1 MTVKLK
7 TTPSDSV
14 ETPSQ
19 TIIKRS
25 QKEYSV
31 TDSLGRIIVV
41 KVPSWLKRAN
51 FTKALGKK
59 ALNED
64 GTINQLYYGSIMQ
77 VMFVKSVDNVPV
89 TLNNEMEI
97 DKWLNILDDEG
108 RIAIEKGCTENFDQA
123 IDEERLKQEI
133 KK

>member
-7 TTPSDSV
+7 TTASEGV

-19 TIIKRS
+19 MIVKRS
-25 QKEYSV
+25 QKEFSV
-31 TDSLGRIIVV
+31 VDSMGRTIVV

-51 FTKALGKK
+51 FTKALGKN

-77 VMFVKSVDNVPV
+77 VMFAKSVDGIPV

-108 RIAIEKGCTENFDQA
+108 RLAIEKCCAENFDQA